1 VGDERGESPERAAAA
16 LEPLAARE
24 RRRLERRLGHRFTDG
39 ALLDQ
44 ALVHRSY
51 ANEQALDCHNERLE
65 FLGDAVLG
73 LVTAEWLYRRHPD
86 RPEGELARAKSAL
99 VAEDGLCGFA
109 ERLELGEVL
118 RLGVG
123 ESRSGG
129 GRKASLLADGL
140 EAVFGAVFL
149 DGGLEA
155 ARGAVERY
163 LEWAEGQVEWKRRDA
178 KTELQER
185 VQALGWPLPTY
196 AVVEEAGPEHD
207 KQFTCE
213 VAVRGVAVG
222 RGAGRTKKE
231 AQQRAAA
238 AGLAQL
244 DRAGAP
250 ATGSEAGGG
259 ERLPEPGPPDSI
271 RG

>member
-1 VGDERGESPERAAAA
+1 MADARTGRPEQAAAA
-16 LEPLAARE
+16 AVEPLGPRE
-24 RRRLERRLGHRFTDG
+24 RRRLERRLGHRFADEG
-39 ALLDQ
+39 LLDQ

-51 ANEQALDCHNERLE
+51 ANERALDRHNERLE

-73 LVTAEWLYRRHPD
+73 LVTADWLYRRHPD

-149 DGGLEA
+149 DGGIDA

-163 LEWAEGQVEWKRRDA
+163 LEWAEGKVEWKRRDA

-185 VQALGWPLPTY
+185 VQALGWPLPVY
-196 AVVEEAGPEHD
+196 GVVEEVGPEHD

-231 AQQRAAA
+231 AHQRAATA
-238 AGLAQL
+238 ALEAL
-244 DRAGAP
+244 DRA
-250 ATGSEAGGG
+250 G